1 LHDIYAERMVL
12 SESFQVAIIIKK
24 KCTFF
29 YKKFKNYLKHKR
41 KKMRVKDFILRLRIR
56 EDTKFFEKRANF
68 STIAPNANIVERVI

>member
-1 LHDIYAERMVL
+1 MHDIYAERMVL

-24 KCTFF
+24 MHFF
-29 YKKFKNYLKHKR
+29 FKKFKNYLKHKR

-68 STIAPNANIVERVI
+68 STIAPNANIVEWVI

>member
-1 LHDIYAERMVL
+1 MH
-12 SESFQVAIIIKK
+12 
-24 KCTFF
+24 FF
-29 YKKFKNYLKHKR
+29 FKKFKNYLKHKR